1 MMMNSSQQ
9 MDRWKIYFDNPKDS
23 RLGLMNN
30 AYNIGKGYMYE
41 LNMRQ
46 TLISYLRCCRLHR

>member
-9 MDRWKIYFDNPKDS
+9 MDRWKIYFDNPDDN

-30 AYNIGKGYMYE
+30 AYNLGSIVSFSAVRSRSP
-41 LNMRQ
+41 LVA
-46 TLISYLRCCRLHR
+46 LS

>member
-9 MDRWKIYFDNPKDS
+9 MDRWTAYFDKPDDN

-30 AYNIGKGYMYE
+30 AYNIGS
-41 LNMRQ
+41 
-46 TLISYLRCCRLHR
+46 IVSFFIV